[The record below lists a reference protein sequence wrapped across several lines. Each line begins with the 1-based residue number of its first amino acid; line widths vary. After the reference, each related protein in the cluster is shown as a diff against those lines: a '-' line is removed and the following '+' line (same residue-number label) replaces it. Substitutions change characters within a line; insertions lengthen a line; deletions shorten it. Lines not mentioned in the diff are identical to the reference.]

1 MKSEELRRRILRVS
15 FKSQTEAIGVRVRAF
30 GAPGG
35 QDARAPVRAPARQHP
50 TLENTFT
57 CPRFDVILTTY
68 QAYMAQQNSF
78 DIVSQVDRAEIT
90 NAIHQTVKE
99 VRQRFD
105 FKGSNANVALEQNDL
120 VLSAEDETKLRNM
133 NDIFQQKLVRRGV
146 PLKALSYGTV
156 EPAAGGTVRQ
166 RVQVQQGIPQEK
178 AKDIVK
184 FIKDSKAKVQASIQG
199 DTVRVSGKDRDTL
212 QQVIAGLK
220 AKDFGINMQF
230 TNYRT
235 N

>member
-1 MKSEELRRRILRVS
+1 
-15 FKSQTEAIGVRVRAF
+15 
-30 GAPGG
+30 
-35 QDARAPVRAPARQHP
+35 
-50 TLENTFT
+50 
-57 CPRFDVILTTY
+57 
-68 QAYMAQQNSF
+68 MAQQNSF
-78 DIVSQVDRAEIT
+78 DIVSQVDGAELM
-90 NAIHQTVKE
+90 NAVNQTMKE

-105 FKGSNANVALEQNDL
+105 FKGSTANVALEEKEL

-133 NDIFQQKLVRRGV
+133 NDILQQKLVRRGV
-146 PLKALSYGTV
+146 PLKALDYGKA

-166 RVQVQQGIPQEK
+166 HVQIQQGIPQEK
-178 AKDIVK
+178 AKDIVR

-199 DTVRVSGKDRDTL
+199 DMVRVSGRDRDTL
-212 QQVIAGLK
+212 QNVIAGLK